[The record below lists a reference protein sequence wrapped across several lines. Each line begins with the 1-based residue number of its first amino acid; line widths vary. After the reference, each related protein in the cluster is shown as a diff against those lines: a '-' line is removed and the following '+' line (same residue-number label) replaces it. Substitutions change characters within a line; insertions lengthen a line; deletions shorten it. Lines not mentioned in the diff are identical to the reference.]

1 MSRRIMLL
9 AVLALAG
16 AGAAAGRIGAAT
28 ATVATYSASQTIP
41 ATGKLPSGA
50 GHSLTLNEPVG
61 GDDAALVVVSG
72 ARQVGVAV
80 DTKPLGPL
88 GVQIRFRHF
97 VHFGSSLIP
106 RIALTIRCTCAFS
119 ARP

>member
-106 RIALTIRCTCAFS
+106 
-119 ARP
+119 